1 MRADAVTRGDA
12 GVRPAAT
19 SARRRRVPPRRGDA
33 PAPDGGTPG
42 REPSDETAALGE
54 AARALIH
61 GRHKVGIKQLGGPGP
76 DPAQLD
82 RLLRAA
88 AAAPDHGPM
97 LPWRFVLVPA
107 GKRARVADAFAA
119 ARRERD
125 PDVGPLDL
133 ALARQVAFRAP
144 LLLLAVARLAIR
156 TRAATPP
163 LERAVSLGCAIEN
176 LLLSAHAMGFASGLT
191 GGPEM
196 GATALRE
203 LFGLAP
209 DEQAACFV
217 HVGTG
222 RPHRRPRAR
231 PRPEDFLTEL

>member
-1 MRADAVTRGDA
+1 VTR
-12 GVRPAAT
+12 RAAVDR
-19 SARRRRVPPRRGDA
+19 AAAANVRRRSQVRQSGAPA

-42 REPSDETAALGE
+42 RESSTGTAALGE
-54 AARALIH
+54 AAQALIH

-76 DPAQLD
+76 DAAQLD

-88 AAAPDHGPM
+88 AAAPDHGPT

-107 GKRARVADAFAA
+107 GKRARLADAFAA
-119 ARRERD
+119 ARRECD
-125 PDVGPLDL
+125 PDAGPLDL
-133 ALARQVAFRAP
+133 ALARQAAFRAP
-144 LLLLAVARLAIR
+144 LLLLAVARLAP
-156 TRAATPP
+156 TRSATPP

-191 GGPEM
+191 GGPAM
-196 GATALRE
+196 AAKALRE
-203 LFGLAP
+203 LFTLAP

-222 RPHRRPRAR
+222 RPHRPPRAR
-231 PRPEDFLTEL
+231 PRPEDFLSEL